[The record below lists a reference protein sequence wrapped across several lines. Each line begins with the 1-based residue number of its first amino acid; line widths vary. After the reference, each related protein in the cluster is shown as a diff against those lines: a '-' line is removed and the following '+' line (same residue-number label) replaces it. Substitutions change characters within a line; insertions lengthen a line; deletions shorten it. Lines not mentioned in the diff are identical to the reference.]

1 MERASFSRAHFLR
14 GIDKLE
20 EYKARIG
27 KDFHSGRARG
37 NLDIYT
43 CGIGGTIFG
52 SNPFANVR
60 IASSGLALPSE
71 VMHVFELSPS
81 LFSGDYIDLALVL
94 RTNGDSI
101 KVMDYNAR
109 HLFEQVRHRG
119 YIPSKEFPVMIPLGR
134 GLIIKEDDNSPYGL
148 VHILTDEAQIIQA
161 PELNYKNNDRT
172 FSRVDERGIPIFD
185 KEGER
190 TFYARQGGL
199 DRFILDWG
207 LDLYFGWGRNLSGS
221 SAGGR
226 VAVIENFSS
235 EKNRL
240 MKSYLEEL
248 KEERDKQVAKLD
260 IKYNKAVALM
270 KG

>member
-148 VHILTDEAQIIQA
+148 VHILTDEAQIIQDHR
-161 PELNYKNNDRT
+161 LRYKNRHKK
-172 FSRVDERGIPIFD
+172 FSITDENGIPIFD
-185 KEGER
+185 NRGTMEFHAKKN
-190 TFYARQGGL
+190 GL
-199 DRFILDWG
+199 DRFG
-207 LDLYFGWGRNLSGS
+207 LYGLMMGLGSLFCMSYRPESYLEEYFPFPPFPFHFRIREGYFENLSIS
-221 SAGGR
+221 HEIGR
-226 VAVIENFSS
+226 VAVVENLSS
-235 EKNRL
+235 GK
-240 MKSYLEEL
+240 
-248 KEERDKQVAKLD
+248 
-260 IKYNKAVALM
+260 
-270 KG
+270 